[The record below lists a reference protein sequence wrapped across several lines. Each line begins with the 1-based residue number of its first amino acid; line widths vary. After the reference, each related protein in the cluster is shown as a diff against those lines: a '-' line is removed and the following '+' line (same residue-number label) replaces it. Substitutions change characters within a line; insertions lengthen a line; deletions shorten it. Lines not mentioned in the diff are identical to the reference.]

1 MRFRVVLLGLLVASV
16 ALAGCSG
23 GGGGDEDGDDPSAP
37 QRTALRM
44 GAPAG
49 YEQDDDGAGGSD
61 GSGDAGGDSGGA
73 GGSGDGS
80 GDGGGSDPG
89 DDGSDGGDGSDPGD
103 DGEDGSGDDGS
114 DDGDGSDPGA
124 DPGDGSGAGDEPDGG
139 QDPLRFLL
147 GGLPPGFDWQNLS
160 DASGV
165 DYDAGGLYDD
175 IPLDLD
181 DPRPPS
187 GDELGSWDPEALL
200 ESLEAQGELAG
211 YSFSASALL
220 DGDLR
225 HYDLSL
231 TAGDVQQQPLR
242 SLLLSPKEFVSY
254 VDAGGDLTRV
264 GDDAEA
270 ALADALVHEAVFQV
284 LPLVY
289 AIEGDDGSRA
299 EVVLYLPLDAENPK
313 DYWRPVGMAYDDGV
327 HAGSWEFAPRGLEDR
342 PRLRDDG
349 GHVAVPYMAG
359 DSVEELAAWDVLLAI
374 HGLNLYS
381 EYPAQGVPLPAPEE
395 LPGVVERA
403 SDDVGGWLFGQ
414 VDDPTG
420 LTADQYYVFGHDVKD
435 VEGLAAA
442 YEEGLQ
448 VHHEERT
455 EDRVQWFRVGLAPG
469 LPVPTYLEVGSRQDG
484 GEGHAVRVDL
494 SGVAG
499 LAGGAVPDLPGLG
512 DLPGGLPLP

>member
-1 MRFRVVLLGLLVASV
+1 MRIRVLLLGLLVTSV

-23 GGGGDEDGDDPSAP
+23 GGGGDDGDDPPEAP

-44 GAPAG
+44 SAPAG
-49 YEQDDDGAGGSD
+49 YGQDAGGDASEGSGSGDGSDGSDGSGGGSGSGSGDGSDPDGSGD
-61 GSGDAGGDSGGA
+61 GSGDAGGPDDGSGSDASDDDSDSDDDS
-73 GGSGDGS
+73 SGDGDS
-80 GDGGGSDPG
+80 SDQP
-89 DDGSDGGDGSDPGD
+89 
-103 DGEDGSGDDGS
+103 
-114 DDGDGSDPGA
+114 
-124 DPGDGSGAGDEPDGG
+124 AGQ

-147 GGLPPGFDWQNLS
+147 GGLPPGFGWQDLS

-165 DYDAGGLYDD
+165 DYDAGGLYDRV
-175 IPLDLD
+175 PLDLD

-187 GDELGSWDPEALL
+187 GDELESWHPEAIL
-200 ESLEAQGELAG
+200 ESLEAQGGLAG

-220 DGDLR
+220 GGDLR

-231 TAGDVQQQPLR
+231 TAGDVRQQPLR
-242 SLLLSPKEFVSY
+242 SLLLSPDDFVAY

-270 ALADALVHEAVFQV
+270 ALAGAMVHEAVFRV

-289 AIEGDDGSRA
+289 SIEGDDGSRA
-299 EVVLYLPLDAENPK
+299 QVVLYLPLDVENP
-313 DYWRPVGMAYDDGV
+313 DEYWRPVGMAYDDGV

-342 PRLRDDG
+342 PRLRGDG
-349 GHVAVPYMAG
+349 GRVAIPYMAG
-359 DSVEELAAWDVLLAI
+359 DSVEELAAWDIVLAI
-374 HGLNLYS
+374 HGLNLYA

-395 LPGVVERA
+395 LPGVVEQAPDTA
-403 SDDVGGWLFGQ
+403 SGWLFEH

-420 LTADQYYVFGHDVKD
+420 LTAEQYYVFGHDVKD

-442 YEEGLQ
+442 YESGLQ

-484 GEGHAVRVDL
+484 EEGHAVRIDL

-499 LAGGAVPDLPGLG
+499 LVGGALPDDLPGLG